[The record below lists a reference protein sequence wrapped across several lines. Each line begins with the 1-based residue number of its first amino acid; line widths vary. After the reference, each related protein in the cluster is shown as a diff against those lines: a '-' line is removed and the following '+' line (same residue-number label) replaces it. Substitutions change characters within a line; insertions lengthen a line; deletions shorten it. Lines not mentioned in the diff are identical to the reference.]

1 MGTVQTRRSFLATL
15 SLAGTAGLLVA
26 PQALAAEGALETTT
40 VRLVNDGSICIA
52 PEYAAEDL
60 LRAEGFT
67 DIRYPEIA
75 ATAQV
80 EAVGRGAIDFGSFL
94 PFGRGI
100 LAIEAGLPVVM
111 LAGIHSGCFE
121 LFA

>member
-1 MGTVQTRRSFLATL
+1 MVGRDEEAPKSTFSRSRALPMMTTNPSRRRVLTAF
-15 SLAGTAGLLVA
+15 SLAGAAGLLRV
-26 PQALAAEGALETTT
+26 PRALAGGGTLETTT

-80 EAVGRGAIDFGSFL
+80 EAVG
-94 PFGRGI
+94 
-100 LAIEAGLPVVM
+100 
-111 LAGIHSGCFE
+111 H
-121 LFA
+121 

>member
-1 MGTVQTRRSFLATL
+1 MSTTQTRRRFLTTL
-15 SLAGTAGLLVA
+15 SLAGAAGVPRLDPA
-26 PQALAAEGALETTT
+26 RAAEGALETTT

-67 DIRYPEIA
+67 DIRYLEIA

-80 EAVGRGAIDFGSFL
+80 EAVGRGAIDFGNFFPGGSY
-94 PFGRGI
+94 PGDRCGAANRRAGRRSYR
-100 LAIEAGLPVVM
+100 LL
-111 LAGIHSGCFE
+111 
-121 LFA
+121 

>member
-1 MGTVQTRRSFLATL
+1 MSSTQTRRRFLTAL
-15 SLAGTAGLLVA
+15 SLAGTAGFLRA
-26 PQALAAEGALETTT
+26 PPALAGEGALETTS

-60 LRAEGFT
+60 LRAEGFI

-80 EAVGRGAIDFGSFL
+80 EAVGRGEIDFGNFV
-94 PFGRGI
+94 PFEHMPARD
-100 LAIEAGLPVVM
+100 AGLPIVV
-111 LAGIHSGCFE
+111 LGGVHVGCF
-121 LFA
+121 